1 MSPGPSEIKENPT
14 GPSTPDGHDRLCKK
28 DDACSERYYQSFLKR
43 DPPEEDVP
51 DMSPDTYIY
60 VRNLGLHSPN
70 GSFPEH
76 WANYPVSFIPSTSPW
91 GPRDLDA
98 GRYNCL
104 YPGCVDASGPSGQ
117 LDGYT
122 GRGLALHVY
131 RRHGHGPA
139 VDLVRLDLH
148 KRVMTLR
155 TVNGVKSDDAPLPCS
170 WKYPGRD
177 LEWITAGLI
186 KDLEEVRRWERTR
199 AMGAR
204 KTVKPDS
211 LARDS
216 DTDQPAVTGTEESVR
231 AFNEGERVGKKK
243 AVTLRA
249 DSHDLWDWTDSL
261 GNWDDNDLE
270 ANLQVD
276 GGSPS
281 IRARTNFF
289 TRSRDNRFQR
299 PRGATLLHLK
309 EVCRTPKKERDE
321 PDSSREIETL

>member
-1 MSPGPSEIKENPT
+1 MSPGPSETKEIPT
-14 GPSTPDGHDRLCKK
+14 GPSTPDSHGKLCKK
-28 DDACSERYYQSFLKR
+28 DDACSKRYYESFLK
-43 DPPEEDVP
+43 PNPSEDVP

-60 VRNLGLHSPN
+60 VRNLGLHSPD

-91 GPRDLDA
+91 GPRELDA

-104 YPGCVDASGPSGQ
+104 YPGCVDAFGPPGQ

-122 GRGLALHVY
+122 GRGLALHIY

-155 TVNGVKSDDAPLPCS
+155 TVNGVKSDDAPLSCS

-177 LEWITAGLI
+177 LKWVTAGLI
-186 KDLEEVRRWERTR
+186 KDLEEVRRWERAR
-199 AMGAR
+199 GEGAR
-204 KTVKPDS
+204 KTVK
-211 LARDS
+211 LAQNS
-216 DTDQPAVTGTEESVR
+216 DTDQPAITGTEESVR
-231 AFNEGERVGKKK
+231 VIDKGERVGKKK
-243 AVTLRA
+243 AVTLQA
-249 DSHDLWDWTDSL
+249 ESHDLWGWTDSL
-261 GNWDDNDLE
+261 ENWDDSDLD
-270 ANLQVD
+270 ADLQVD

-309 EVCRTPKKERDE
+309 EVYRTPKKGRDE
-321 PDSSREIETL
+321 PDSSRNIETL